1 MHRGG
6 LQETSFMNAVDTTI
20 LVYARDPRDLRKHS
34 NAKSL
39 LNSFSDGVLLG
50 QVACEY
56 VAASRKLAA
65 VGFQI
70 ADAWQDIRD
79 LRKTWQ
85 TLLPDWPVQDR
96 AEALQQKYSLSS
108 WDALIV
114 AACIEGGVARLY
126 SEDFDAYSQIESL
139 TLINP
144 FKTP

>member
-6 LQETSFMNAVDTTI
+6 LQETSFMNAVDTNI

-34 NAKSL
+34 IAKSL
-39 LNSFSDGVLLG
+39 LNSFSDGVL
-50 QVACEY
+50 
-56 VAASRKLAA
+56 
-65 VGFQI
+65 
-70 ADAWQDIRD
+70 
-79 LRKTWQ
+79 
-85 TLLPDWPVQDR
+85 
-96 AEALQQKYSLSS
+96 LSS